1 MFLRQK
7 FDLSLPSLCTSK
19 IHKVNFISHIE
30 FLEFK
35 LWWFWS
41 VFKYFVPVEVKQPCQ
56 KRFKECSSWEDQY
69 FLVSSSRASLQKKVW
84 FGYTGYEALGSL
96 PFASEH
102 TSSMPFSWSGW
113 STYYRW
119 AVARRTR
126 WARLAALPG
135 GRGHSTHWERQ
146 PKPRREPSKP
156 SWFWSLSCTVCHCTV
171 AHAVPVAL
179 QHASVHCPDHDAACT
194 HYDHAVPGP
203 APPRSCGSGGVTL
216 AWAAPPAVTLNWIQ
230 VRWRR
235 PAGPP
240 GPGPGPHGA
249 DRASDRD
256 SLRLEPRT
264 VAARLGLHRPS
275 DAPIGGACTVM
286 SCSLAHW
293 SVWVGIHL
301 ISSVNEIFV
310 HI

>member
-1 MFLRQK
+1 MRGPI
-7 FDLSLPSLCTSK
+7 LPCVILQSITSEK
-19 IHKVNFISHIE
+19 GLVWIYW
-30 FLEFK
+30 
-35 LWWFWS
+35 LW
-41 VFKYFVPVEVKQPCQ
+41 
-56 KRFKECSSWEDQY
+56 
-69 FLVSSSRASLQKKVW
+69 
-84 FGYTGYEALGSL
+84 GT
-96 PFASEH
+96 
-102 TSSMPFSWSGW
+102 
-113 STYYRW
+113 
-119 AVARRTR
+119 
-126 WARLAALPG
+126 RLATFRFWAYFIYAILMEWMVYLLPVGRGPQDPVGPTG
-135 GRGHSTHWERQ
+135 GPARGHSTHWERQ

-249 DRASDRD
+249 DRASNRD

-275 DAPIGGACTVM
+275 DAPIGGNVV
-286 SCSLAHW
+286 L
-293 SVWVGIHL
+293 
-301 ISSVNEIFV
+301 SSTLKCMGRNPLDKFC
-310 HI
+310 